1 MNMNKIRSVFISRNS
16 SDTGVSLDN
25 TKAVYITYFTL
36 GPEHFLY
43 VRKTYLKT
51 KILNIAY

>member
-1 MNMNKIRSVFISRNS
+1 MNKIRSVFISRNS